1 MAAAKE
7 KQYADDN
14 IEQAMSRL
22 AYAVDAGTVNAVF
35 YTMIEL
41 LEEAFDAGYE
51 AGYDQAEKDA
61 LTEGN

>member
-1 MAAAKE
+1 MTAKE
-7 KQYADDN
+7 TAYADSK
-14 IEQAMSRL
+14 IEEAMSRL
-22 AYAVDAGTVNAVF
+22 AYAVDTDTVNAVF

-51 AGYDQAEKDA
+51 AGYTQAEADA